1 MATARPSCEAS
12 RTSAY
17 SHDLRWRIVWQREAL
32 NMPVREVAGNLCVD
46 PSTVSRITTL
56 FRTTGDVAKKPY
68 PSERASRKLT
78 EPAQFF
84 IIYLIL
90 DRPGIYLRE
99 VQLELQTQLGLNVS
113 QSALCKFLHK
123 TGFTRQR
130 LSTYALQRDEC
141 LRSQFAAD
149 VSLYSPEM
157 LIFLDETGTDRRDTL
172 RKKGY
177 SLRGKPAKSQK
188 LLVRGEHVSVISALS
203 VEGILVCQ
211 IQRGSVSGETFYDFI
226 LKYLVP
232 HLMPF
237 DGVNPNSVV
246 IFDNCS
252 IHHISEVISAIQDT
266 GAILHFLPPYSPDWN
281 PAEGAFSKVKTMMK
295 AMEMEMQTIE
305 DIDTIIYAAFSFIT
319 HEDCIGWIKDSGI
332 YNM

>member
-123 TGFTRQR
+123 TAWIYKTETVYICTSEGRVFTIPI
-130 LSTYALQRDEC
+130 C
-141 LRSQFAAD
+141 
-149 VSLYSPEM
+149 
-157 LIFLDETGTDRRDTL
+157 
-172 RKKGY
+172 
-177 SLRGKPAKSQK
+177 
-188 LLVRGEHVSVISALS
+188 
-203 VEGILVCQ
+203 C
-211 IQRGSVSGETFYDFI
+211 
-226 LKYLVP
+226 
-232 HLMPF
+232 
-237 DGVNPNSVV
+237 
-246 IFDNCS
+246 
-252 IHHISEVISAIQDT
+252 
-266 GAILHFLPPYSPDWN
+266 
-281 PAEGAFSKVKTMMK
+281 
-295 AMEMEMQTIE
+295 
-305 DIDTIIYAAFSFIT
+305 
-319 HEDCIGWIKDSGI
+319 
-332 YNM
+332 

>member
-1 MATARPSCEAS
+1 M
-12 RTSAY
+12 
-17 SHDLRWRIVWQREAL
+17 
-32 NMPVREVAGNLCVD
+32 
-46 PSTVSRITTL
+46 
-56 FRTTGDVAKKPY
+56 
-68 PSERASRKLT
+68 
-78 EPAQFF
+78 
-84 IIYLIL
+84 IL

-188 LLVRGEHVSVISALS
+188 LLVSGEHVSVISALS
-203 VEGILVCQ
+203 VGGILVCQ

-246 IFDNCS
+246 F
-252 IHHISEVISAIQDT
+252 HHTSEVISAIQDT
-266 GAILHFLPPYSPDWN
+266 RAILHFLPPYSPDWN

-295 AMEMEMQTIE
+295 VMEMEMHAIE
-305 DIDTIIYAAFSFIT
+305 DIDTIIYMQHFHLLLTRIV
-319 HEDCIGWIKDSGI
+319 
-332 YNM
+332 